1 MDKKS
6 HKSIFS
12 FLLFSRS
19 IKRSKKAVAAVTL
32 AIGLS
37 LGGAMSARAIDI
49 AQILQQINNLSN
61 QLSQGLQ
68 TFTEVRN
75 IASLLGI
82 LQLPSPQEAKDA
94 IAGTF
99 GSDNVQAVSGNL
111 VGNITSVN
119 TSNLAHEKIWSK
131 QGQKEQQKIIDEAT
145 GLDRINVLN
154 SDDSVREA
162 AAAQGSESSQ
172 EVLKTISKQLGRQA
186 VISSDHLRLSV
197 IQNSLTQESNLQMSA
212 ANGSNAS
219 TQETLAGKYKAEDAR
234 KQNDVVNSLGR
245 IRNYVL
251 E

>member
-1 MDKKS
+1 MDKLAQAARS
-6 HKSIFS
+6 P
-12 FLLFSRS
+12 LAQAELS

-131 QGQKEQQKIIDEAT
+131 QGQEEQQKIIDEAT

-219 TQETLAGKYKAEDAR
+219 TQETLAGRFRAEDAR
-234 KQNDVVNSLGR
+234 QQNETLSILGS
-245 IRNYVL
+245 IRNYF